1 MLSWNQYP
9 PPHHSA
15 PFQYTIPNDP
25 YTTQHIPYYPPP
37 PPFQSTVPQ
46 QHPLPPPNIAP
57 SQFHVP
63 PPIPHNTERKQS
75 TRPEKCLFED
85 MGVLTM
91 TLTEIKLTEFT
102 DFMIMTE
109 MLNSINPLP
118 KHPRWISLALM
129 AQTQKNG
136 FA

>member
-1 MLSWNQYP
+1 MFLL
-9 PPHHSA
+9 
-15 PFQYTIPNDP
+15 PF
-25 YTTQHIPYYPPP
+25 
-37 PPFQSTVPQ
+37 
-46 QHPLPPPNIAP
+46 
-57 SQFHVP
+57 
-63 PPIPHNTERKQS
+63 PITMRDKQS

-91 TLTEIKLTEFT
+91 TLTEIKPTEVT